1 PGLSRWSL
9 LGPYA
14 VVLMLSSC
22 VFAAWRIFGLASLQ
36 PAAAAAAAAAA
47 GSRISLLGAENF
59 LRLFADKPGLGPTV
73 RAFSRPLLSPLGS
86 ALSHRTVGHFLAS
99 QLVLFGALTSC
110 IGKMSPGE
118 FVAFSVAAA
127 YATSLASVLAMTLA
141 NRFVFS
147 LGASGVLS
155 ALVAYNALTADQ
167 NVQLG
172 QQQESG
178 SSSPSSLALLGVI
191 PLPWLTPAVGLS
203 VWAGVEAVSWMVTV
217 WRGRL
222 PAAAA
227 MPIFL
232 CLCCRSRLLLDLA
245 SGSLPLLR
253 PSRRCLKASPR
264 PSPNGQQQQQR
275 GQPKPK
281 LFFRRIGQLAESP
294 VSTEPLSLSAGGHA
308 FQLAARAV
316 AALAVGGLVSVMVS
330 ERRNRHRRDC
340 ASQLSQYDLG
350 YVGIQ
355 EDDGLD
361 KIVQDLRWTSPALLY
376 CGLALAIHSLL
387 GSRRMP
393 LDKLAKLSRHALDQ
407 PGRSAILTSPWLSSI
422 LAFIAG
428 SLTGSA
434 FRCAY
439 QQSLL
444 LLSRERRP
452 LGHWCGPHAGLA
464 ALVALHLLSLRSVT
478 AKVQQQSQLGQEEPA
493 FARSV
498 RRDFLEFRYGLCSA
512 LLIGWAAFNLVFL
525 VRYRRLRAPVL
536 GPAAPAL
543 KHASTLAGLAAACG
557 IHAAIEYRTQA
568 VAELPA
574 ASDSAPQPVPAATP
588 ASSSFWKTV
597 ESASVL
603 GNNAAVDYDA
613 DPKAGVAVG
622 YDDHV
627 ALKEVESVGFTVR
640 QDVEPAAVS
649 QVFEAE
655 VDVSRGKSLRLA
667 MALWGRKRMPAS
679 IRPTED
685 GPLSRTKMKMRWS
698 MSAVSIN
705 GAPGTVE
712 LIGSDRSRS
721 SPKTMTAGWS
731 VAVPQLPVVAV
742 AAHCSVGCK
751 HVGPPQRARVR
762 VRTCH
767 QSDQTNRRR
776 SPARLPPV
784 GRRWRQSHRPDH
796 SSLKVLTRHF
806 NAIGSGPTAT
816 YDVVFRSM

>member
-1 PGLSRWSL
+1 IGNSRT
-9 LGPYA
+9 
-14 VVLMLSSC
+14 C
-22 VFAAWRIFGLASLQ
+22 
-36 PAAAAAAAAAA
+36 
-47 GSRISLLGAENF
+47 
-59 LRLFADKPGLGPTV
+59 
-73 RAFSRPLLSPLGS
+73 
-86 ALSHRTVGHFLAS
+86 
-99 QLVLFGALTSC
+99 LTS
-110 IGKMSPGE
+110 
-118 FVAFSVAAA
+118 
-127 YATSLASVLAMTLA
+127 
-141 NRFVFS
+141 
-147 LGASGVLS
+147 
-155 ALVAYNALTADQ
+155 
-167 NVQLG
+167 
-172 QQQESG
+172 
-178 SSSPSSLALLGVI
+178 
-191 PLPWLTPAVGLS
+191 
-203 VWAGVEAVSWMVTV
+203 
-217 WRGRL
+217 
-222 PAAAA
+222 AAAA

-407 PGRSAILTSPWLSSI
+407 PGRSAILTSPWLSSVCEFQVFGFLSTISALSLLSTLKFGLSPEEKI

-588 ASSSFWKTV
+588 AV
-597 ESASVL
+597 
-603 GNNAAVDYDA
+603 
-613 DPKAGVAVG
+613 
-622 YDDHV
+622 
-627 ALKEVESVGFTVR
+627 
-640 QDVEPAAVS
+640 
-649 QVFEAE
+649 
-655 VDVSRGKSLRLA
+655 
-667 MALWGRKRMPAS
+667 
-679 IRPTED
+679 
-685 GPLSRTKMKMRWS
+685 
-698 MSAVSIN
+698 
-705 GAPGTVE
+705 
-712 LIGSDRSRS
+712 
-721 SPKTMTAGWS
+721 
-731 VAVPQLPVVAV
+731 
-742 AAHCSVGCK
+742 
-751 HVGPPQRARVR
+751 
-762 VRTCH
+762 
-767 QSDQTNRRR
+767 
-776 SPARLPPV
+776 
-784 GRRWRQSHRPDH
+784 
-796 SSLKVLTRHF
+796 
-806 NAIGSGPTAT
+806 
-816 YDVVFRSM
+816 

>member
-1 PGLSRWSL
+1 MHRHHYNFSRAALSLIGFNNRRRRLLTVLLSLPRPPSLQPGRRYFNVNKSAVSDARQPLTNAQDFARAFLAPYRLTGSARRLAWRGRAFWALVASGTAYGICRLWETHQAKKSDPNSLYLPFMGVQPGLSRWSL

-22 VFAAWRIFGLASLQ
+22 V
-36 PAAAAAAAAAA
+36 PPPAAAAAAAA

-141 NRFVFS
+141 NR

-222 PAAAA
+222 PRLNHPAH
-227 MPIFL
+227 PGWHRVRLHRKFSHLSNISS
-232 CLCCRSRLLLDLA
+232 CCYADLPLPLLPQPALARLSQRLP
-245 SGSLPLLR
+245 PLLR

-361 KIVQDLRWTSPALLY
+361 K
-376 CGLALAIHSLL
+376 
-387 GSRRMP
+387 
-393 LDKLAKLSRHALDQ
+393 
-407 PGRSAILTSPWLSSI
+407 
-422 LAFIAG
+422 
-428 SLTGSA
+428 
-434 FRCAY
+434 
-439 QQSLL
+439 
-444 LLSRERRP
+444 
-452 LGHWCGPHAGLA
+452 
-464 ALVALHLLSLRSVT
+464 
-478 AKVQQQSQLGQEEPA
+478 
-493 FARSV
+493 
-498 RRDFLEFRYGLCSA
+498 
-512 LLIGWAAFNLVFL
+512 
-525 VRYRRLRAPVL
+525 
-536 GPAAPAL
+536 
-543 KHASTLAGLAAACG
+543 
-557 IHAAIEYRTQA
+557 
-568 VAELPA
+568 
-574 ASDSAPQPVPAATP
+574 
-588 ASSSFWKTV
+588 
-597 ESASVL
+597 
-603 GNNAAVDYDA
+603 
-613 DPKAGVAVG
+613 
-622 YDDHV
+622 
-627 ALKEVESVGFTVR
+627 
-640 QDVEPAAVS
+640 
-649 QVFEAE
+649 
-655 VDVSRGKSLRLA
+655 
-667 MALWGRKRMPAS
+667 
-679 IRPTED
+679 
-685 GPLSRTKMKMRWS
+685 
-698 MSAVSIN
+698 
-705 GAPGTVE
+705 
-712 LIGSDRSRS
+712 
-721 SPKTMTAGWS
+721 
-731 VAVPQLPVVAV
+731 
-742 AAHCSVGCK
+742 
-751 HVGPPQRARVR
+751 
-762 VRTCH
+762 
-767 QSDQTNRRR
+767 
-776 SPARLPPV
+776 
-784 GRRWRQSHRPDH
+784 
-796 SSLKVLTRHF
+796 
-806 NAIGSGPTAT
+806 
-816 YDVVFRSM
+816 

>member
-1 PGLSRWSL
+1 TRNSRT
-9 LGPYA
+9 
-14 VVLMLSSC
+14 C
-22 VFAAWRIFGLASLQ
+22 
-36 PAAAAAAAAAA
+36 
-47 GSRISLLGAENF
+47 
-59 LRLFADKPGLGPTV
+59 PT
-73 RAFSRPLLSPLGS
+73 S
-86 ALSHRTVGHFLAS
+86 
-99 QLVLFGALTSC
+99 
-110 IGKMSPGE
+110 
-118 FVAFSVAAA
+118 
-127 YATSLASVLAMTLA
+127 
-141 NRFVFS
+141 
-147 LGASGVLS
+147 
-155 ALVAYNALTADQ
+155 
-167 NVQLG
+167 
-172 QQQESG
+172 
-178 SSSPSSLALLGVI
+178 
-191 PLPWLTPAVGLS
+191 
-203 VWAGVEAVSWMVTV
+203 
-217 WRGRL
+217 
-222 PAAAA
+222 AAAA

-232 CLCCRSRLLLDLA
+232 CLSCRSRLLLDLA

-376 CGLALAIHSLL
+376 CGVALALNSLL

-407 PGRSAILTSPWLSSI
+407 PGRSAILTSPWLSSVCEFQVFGFLSTISALSLLSPLKFGLSPEEKI

-439 QQSLL
+439 QQSLLL

-498 RRDFLEFRYGLCSA
+498 RRDFLEFRSGLCSA

-588 ASSSFWKTV
+588 AV
-597 ESASVL
+597 
-603 GNNAAVDYDA
+603 
-613 DPKAGVAVG
+613 
-622 YDDHV
+622 
-627 ALKEVESVGFTVR
+627 
-640 QDVEPAAVS
+640 
-649 QVFEAE
+649 
-655 VDVSRGKSLRLA
+655 
-667 MALWGRKRMPAS
+667 
-679 IRPTED
+679 
-685 GPLSRTKMKMRWS
+685 
-698 MSAVSIN
+698 
-705 GAPGTVE
+705 
-712 LIGSDRSRS
+712 
-721 SPKTMTAGWS
+721 
-731 VAVPQLPVVAV
+731 
-742 AAHCSVGCK
+742 
-751 HVGPPQRARVR
+751 
-762 VRTCH
+762 
-767 QSDQTNRRR
+767 
-776 SPARLPPV
+776 
-784 GRRWRQSHRPDH
+784 
-796 SSLKVLTRHF
+796 
-806 NAIGSGPTAT
+806 
-816 YDVVFRSM
+816 

>member
-1 PGLSRWSL
+1 MPKICPRLFGANRLTESARRLAWRGPGILGAGGFRHRVWDLPAVGDSPELRSLIPTAMLLPFMGGTARLSRWSL

-36 PAAAAAAAAAA
+36 PPPPPPLPLRPA
-47 GSRISLLGAENF
+47 SWYF
-59 LRLFADKPGLGPTV
+59 LRPN
-73 RAFSRPLLSPLGS
+73 
-86 ALSHRTVGHFLAS
+86 
-99 QLVLFGALTSC
+99 QLHWQNVA
-110 IGKMSPGE
+110 GE

-147 LGASGVLS
+147 LGASGVTVGSGGLQCADCRPECS
-155 ALVAYNALTADQ
+155 ARSSNRRAAVARHRAWLCC
-167 NVQLG
+167 
-172 QQQESG
+172 
-178 SSSPSSLALLGVI
+178 GVI

-222 PAAAA
+222 PRLNHPAHLAG
-227 MPIFL
+227 IGHRKFSHL
-232 CLCCRSRLLLDLA
+232 SNISSCCYADLPLPLLPQPALARLSQRL
-245 SGSLPLLR
+245 LPLLR

-308 FQLAARAV
+308 LPAGRQGRRSPGSGRPGVRDGQRATTW
-316 AALAVGGLVSVMVS
+316 AT
-330 ERRNRHRRDC
+330 
-340 ASQLSQYDLG
+340 
-350 YVGIQ
+350 VGIQ

-407 PGRSAILTSPWLSSI
+407 PGRSAILTSPWLSSVCEFQI

-478 AKVQQQSQLGQEEPA
+478 AKVHSKASWDRRSRHSLDL
-493 FARSV
+493 FARLSRVSV
-498 RRDFLEFRYGLCSA
+498 WAVLSSADWLGSLQPGLLGA
-512 LLIGWAAFNLVFL
+512 LS
-525 VRYRRLRAPVL
+525 PVAGAGV

-574 ASDSAPQPVPAATP
+574 ASDSAPNL
-588 ASSSFWKTV
+588 F
-597 ESASVL
+597 
-603 GNNAAVDYDA
+603 
-613 DPKAGVAVG
+613 
-622 YDDHV
+622 
-627 ALKEVESVGFTVR
+627 
-640 QDVEPAAVS
+640 
-649 QVFEAE
+649 
-655 VDVSRGKSLRLA
+655 RLQH
-667 MALWGRKRMPAS
+667 LLF
-679 IRPTED
+679 D
-685 GPLSRTKMKMRWS
+685 
-698 MSAVSIN
+698 
-705 GAPGTVE
+705 
-712 LIGSDRSRS
+712 
-721 SPKTMTAGWS
+721 
-731 VAVPQLPVVAV
+731 
-742 AAHCSVGCK
+742 
-751 HVGPPQRARVR
+751 
-762 VRTCH
+762 
-767 QSDQTNRRR
+767 
-776 SPARLPPV
+776 
-784 GRRWRQSHRPDH
+784 
-796 SSLKVLTRHF
+796 
-806 NAIGSGPTAT
+806 
-816 YDVVFRSM
+816 